1 MEKKI
6 KTIDDDDVKEK
17 LNYEELKQKYKYQ
30 EELTPKLD
38 ELEADFNQEI
48 INEIALWKVNRYV
61 LMQEDT
67 LELLNKIKKSDDKLN
82 EDLTKQILERLL
94 EKHQKGIQLAMAST
108 ILRFK
113 NPSIYQ
119 IIDQRVYRFIY
130 GEPLKYP
137 NNIDDQINLYLK
149 YLNDLRE
156 KCKDNIPFE
165 ESDRILYS
173 ADKKFNPD
181 IPIKYS
187 KNRIE

>member
-1 MEKKI
+1 M
-6 KTIDDDDVKEK
+6 
-17 LNYEELKQKYKYQ
+17 
-30 EELTPKLD
+30 
-38 ELEADFNQEI
+38 
-48 INEIALWKVNRYV
+48 
-61 LMQEDT
+61 
-67 LELLNKIKKSDDKLN
+67 ELLNKIKKSDDKLN

-130 GEPLKYP
+130 GKPLKYP
-137 NNIDDQINLYLK
+137 NTIDEQINLYLK

>member
-17 LNYEELKQKYKYQ
+17 LNYEKLKNKYKYQ

-130 GEPLKYP
+130 GKPLKYP
-137 NNIDDQINLYLK
+137 NTIDEQINLYLK
-149 YLNDLRE
+149 YLVL
-156 KCKDNIPFE
+156 
-165 ESDRILYS
+165 
-173 ADKKFNPD
+173 
-181 IPIKYS
+181 
-187 KNRIE
+187 

>member
-17 LNYEELKQKYKYQ
+17 LNYEKLKNKYKYQ

-130 GEPLKYP
+130 GKPLKYP
-137 NNIDDQINLYLK
+137 NTIDEQINLYLK

>member
-1 MEKKI
+1 M
-6 KTIDDDDVKEK
+6 
-17 LNYEELKQKYKYQ
+17 
-30 EELTPKLD
+30 
-38 ELEADFNQEI
+38 
-48 INEIALWKVNRYV
+48 
-61 LMQEDT
+61 
-67 LELLNKIKKSDDKLN
+67 N

-130 GEPLKYP
+130 GKPLKYP
-137 NNIDDQINLYLK
+137 NTIDEQINLYLK